1 MNEVDP
7 RFGQP
12 RHTDDPSSELS
23 HASDEIFNEWTRGI
37 KKTFSSLYNIS
48 EKFSDNTSAFM
59 TCAFGSESAL
69 EHSKEVE
76 RSANQAITNGN
87 NEGAKHLLKRDLA
100 YSMWTLGFDNT
111 QTQAI
116 KSQLDQLE
124 NPRQNQVE
132 NPPLNQA
139 DKTPQTSAQQASS
152 ATRGIAGLEA
162 GAPGVSSFAELF
174 KHL

>member
-37 KKTFSSLYNIS
+37 KKTFSSLYDIS

-111 QTQAI
+111 QTQSI
-116 KSQLDQLE
+116 KAQLDQLE
-124 NPRQNQVE
+124 NSRQNQV
-132 NPPLNQA
+132 
-139 DKTPQTSAQQASS
+139 DKTPQTSAQQATA
-152 ATRGIAGLEA
+152 ATK
-162 GAPGVSSFAELF
+162 GVSSFAELF